1 MSQILEV
8 LDYFGLDELLSP
20 EEKMT
25 RETVKQFVA
34 REVLP
39 DIEKHFSAETFPLE
53 LVPRMAELG
62 FFGANMKGYGGAGVN
77 NVAYGLIMQELE
89 GGDSGGRSFPSGQ
102 NAPSMY
108 AIYAFGSEEP

>member
-62 FFGANMKGYGGAGVN
+62 FFGANMKGYGGAGRN
-77 NVAYGLIMQELE
+77 NVAYGLIKQGLE
-89 GGDSGGRSFPSGQ
+89 AGGFRVPPFAPGQ
-102 NAPSMY
+102 SPLSMY
-108 AIYAFGSEEP
+108 PL